1 MNFIELFSYY
11 APTFI
16 EALIL
21 TLQLTIVSLICA
33 SILGII
39 FGMFSIA
46 HNKVLNVISSIYVDI
61 IRGTPLIVQV
71 FIMYY
76 GVGGTILRPV
86 FGISWNDLGGVFT
99 AGCIALSLN
108 AGAYMA
114 EIVRGGIEAVDK
126 GQMEA
131 ARSLGLTY
139 GKAMRKVILPQ
150 AIRTMLPSIIN
161 QFIISLKDTSLI
173 SVIGIRELT
182 MNARMISANES
193 AGVLY
198 VYVIAAIY
206 YLVICT
212 ILSKVAKVLERRMS
226 YGK

>member
-1 MNFIELFSYY
+1 
-11 APTFI
+11 
-16 EALIL
+16 
-21 TLQLTIVSLICA
+21 
-33 SILGII
+33 
-39 FGMFSIA
+39 MFSIA
-46 HNKVLNVISSIYVDI
+46 HNKILNVISTIYIDI

-71 FIMYY
+71 FIVYY
-76 GVGGTILRPV
+76 GFGASVLRPV
-86 FGISWNDLGGVFT
+86 FDISWNELGGVFT
-99 AGCIALSLN
+99 AGAIALSLN

-114 EIVRGGIEAVDK
+114 EIVRGGIESVDK

-131 ARSLGLTY
+131 ARSLGLPY
-139 GKAMRKVILPQ
+139 GKAMSKVILPQ

-182 MNARMISANES
+182 MNANMISAIES
-193 AGVLY
+193 TEVLT

-206 YLVICT
+206 YLIICT
-212 ILSKVAKVLERRMS
+212 LLSKVAKVLERRMS

>member
-11 APTFI
+11 APTFN

-150 AIRTMLPSIIN
+150 AI
-161 QFIISLKDTSLI
+161 
-173 SVIGIRELT
+173 
-182 MNARMISANES
+182 
-193 AGVLY
+193 
-198 VYVIAAIY
+198 
-206 YLVICT
+206 
-212 ILSKVAKVLERRMS
+212 
-226 YGK
+226 

>member
-1 MNFIELFSYY
+1 MSFFDLFVRY
-11 APTFI
+11 APTFN
-16 EALIL
+16 EALVL
-21 TLQLTIVSLICA
+21 TLQLTVVSLICA
-33 SILGII
+33 SVLGII

-46 HNKVLNVISSIYVDI
+46 HNKILNVISTIYIDI

-71 FIMYY
+71 FIVYY
-76 GVGGTILRPV
+76 GFGASVLRPL
-86 FGISWNDLGGVFT
+86 FDISWNELGGVFT
-99 AGCIALSLN
+99 AGAIALSLN

-114 EIVRGGIEAVDK
+114 EIVRGGIESVDK

-131 ARSLGLTY
+131 ARSLGLPY
-139 GKAMRKVILPQ
+139 GKAMSKVILPQ

-182 MNARMISANES
+182 MNANMISANES
-193 AGVLY
+193 TEVLT

-212 ILSKVAKVLERRMS
+212 LLSKVAKILERRMS

>member
-1 MNFIELFSYY
+1 MNFLQLFAKY
-11 APTFI
+11 APTFN
-16 EALIL
+16 EAFIL

-39 FGMFSIA
+39 FGMFSIS
-46 HNKVLNVISSIYVDI
+46 HSKILNFISSIYIDI

-76 GVGGTILRPV
+76 GIGMSILKPI
-86 FGISWNDLGGVFT
+86 FDISWNELGGVFT
-99 AGCIALSLN
+99 AGAIALSLN

-114 EIVRGGIEAVDK
+114 EIVRGGIESVDK

-182 MNARMISANES
+182 MNAKMISANES
-193 AGVLY
+193 AAVLT
-198 VYVIAAIY
+198 VYVIAAVY
-206 YLVICT
+206 YLIICT
-212 ILSKVAKVLERRMS
+212 LLSKVAKVLERRMS
-226 YGK
+226 YGR

>member
-1 MNFIELFSYY
+1 MNFIQLFTKY
-11 APTFI
+11 APTFN
-16 EALIL
+16 EALVL
-21 TLQLTIVSLICA
+21 TLQLTVVSLICA

-46 HNKVLNVISSIYVDI
+46 KTKILNIISSIYIDI

-76 GVGGTILRPV
+76 GVGMSILKPI
-86 FGISWNDLGGVFT
+86 FDISWNELGGVFT
-99 AGCIALSLN
+99 AGAIALSLN

-114 EIVRGGIEAVDK
+114 EIVRGGIESVDK

-182 MNARMISANES
+182 MNAKMISANES
-193 AGVLY
+193 AQVLM

>member
-1 MNFIELFSYY
+1 MSFFDLFVKY
-11 APTFI
+11 APTFN
-16 EALIL
+16 EALVL
-21 TLQLTIVSLICA
+21 TLQLTVVSLICA

-46 HNKVLNVISSIYVDI
+46 HNKILNVISTIYIDI

-71 FIMYY
+71 FIVYY
-76 GVGGTILRPV
+76 GFGASVLRPV
-86 FGISWNDLGGVFT
+86 FDISWNELGGVFT
-99 AGCIALSLN
+99 AGAIALSLN

-114 EIVRGGIEAVDK
+114 EIVRGGIESVDR

-139 GKAMRKVILPQ
+139 GKAMSKVILPQ

-182 MNARMISANES
+182 MNANMISANES
-193 AGVLY
+193 TEVLT

-212 ILSKVAKVLERRMS
+212 LLSKVAKVLERRMS

>member
-1 MNFIELFSYY
+1 MSFFDLFVKY
-11 APTFI
+11 APTFN
-16 EALIL
+16 EALVL
-21 TLQLTIVSLICA
+21 TLQLTVVSLICA

-46 HNKVLNVISSIYVDI
+46 HNKILNVISTIYIDI

-71 FIMYY
+71 FIVYY
-76 GVGGTILRPV
+76 GFGASVLRPV
-86 FGISWNDLGGVFT
+86 FDISWNELGGVFT
-99 AGCIALSLN
+99 AGAIALSLN

-114 EIVRGGIEAVDK
+114 EIVRGGIESVDR

-139 GKAMRKVILPQ
+139 GKAMSKVILPQ

-182 MNARMISANES
+182 MNANMISANES
-193 AGVLY
+193 TEVLT

-212 ILSKVAKVLERRMS
+212 LLSKVAKILERRMS

>member
-11 APTFI
+11 APTFN

-21 TLQLTIVSLICA
+21 TIQLTIVSLICA

-39 FGMFSIA
+39 FGMFSIS
-46 HNKVLNVISSIYVDI
+46 HSKILNIISSIYVDI

-86 FGISWNDLGGVFT
+86 FDISWNDLGGVFT

-114 EIVRGGIEAVDK
+114 EIVRGGIESVDK

-150 AIRTMLPSIIN
+150 AIRTMLPSIII

-212 ILSKVAKVLERRMS
+212 ILSKVAKILERRMS

>member
-1 MNFIELFSYY
+1 MSFFDLFVRY
-11 APTFI
+11 APTFN
-16 EALIL
+16 EALVL
-21 TLQLTIVSLICA
+21 TLQLTVVSLICA
-33 SILGII
+33 SVLGVI

-46 HNKVLNVISSIYVDI
+46 HNKILNVISTIYIDI

-71 FIMYY
+71 FIVYY
-76 GVGGTILRPV
+76 GFGASVLRPV
-86 FGISWNDLGGVFT
+86 FDISWNELGGVFT
-99 AGCIALSLN
+99 AGAIALSLN

-114 EIVRGGIEAVDK
+114 EIVRGGIESVDK

-131 ARSLGLTY
+131 ARSLGLPY
-139 GKAMRKVILPQ
+139 GKAMSKVILPQ

-182 MNARMISANES
+182 MNANMISANES
-193 AGVLY
+193 TEVLT

-206 YLVICT
+206 YLIICT
-212 ILSKVAKVLERRMS
+212 LLSKVAKVLERRIS

>member
-1 MNFIELFSYY
+1 MSFFDLFVRY
-11 APTFI
+11 APTFN
-16 EALIL
+16 EALVL
-21 TLQLTIVSLICA
+21 TLQLTVVSLICA
-33 SILGII
+33 SVLGVI

-46 HNKVLNVISSIYVDI
+46 HNKILNVISTIYMDI

-71 FIMYY
+71 FIVYY
-76 GVGGTILRPV
+76 GFGASVLRPV
-86 FGISWNDLGGVFT
+86 FDISWNELGGVFT
-99 AGCIALSLN
+99 AGAIALSLN

-114 EIVRGGIEAVDK
+114 EIVRGGIESVDK

-131 ARSLGLTY
+131 ARSLGLPY
-139 GKAMRKVILPQ
+139 GKAMSKVILPQ

-182 MNARMISANES
+182 MNANMISANES
-193 AGVLY
+193 TEVLT

-206 YLVICT
+206 YLIICT
-212 ILSKVAKVLERRMS
+212 LLSKVAKVLERRMS